1 MAGDADTLDR
11 DDDLQAGAQDEAEQQ
26 AQQADEQAA
35 DAAPQPE
42 GDADGA
48 EAAAGE
54 GAANDGADELVVT
67 IGDEPAPDAAQD
79 KAAPDWVRELR
90 KANRE
95 KERRIRELEAQIASA
110 RPVAPQAVVVGE
122 KPTLADHDFDEDKF
136 AAALEAW
143 HGRKFAAEQQQRAA
157 QQAEEQQRQHWM
169 ARLDA
174 VTKASSTLKVPDA
187 EDAHAAFE
195 DTFNVVQQGII
206 IGAPDDPKTSA
217 LLRYALGK
225 NPKKARELAAITDP
239 VKFTFAIA
247 KLEGQLKVQPK
258 KSAPPPDQRV
268 SSPGAGASIVQNGRL
283 KQLHEQAQRTGDYTA
298 YLAAKRAARQAA

>member
-1 MAGDADTLDR
+1 MAGDTATI

-54 GAANDGADELVVT
+54 GAANDDADAELVVT
-67 IGDEPAPDAAQD
+67 LGDEPAADAAQD
-79 KAAPDWVRELR
+79 KAAPDWVRDLR

-174 VTKASSTLKVPDA
+174 VTKAAGTLKVPDA

-268 SSPGAGASIVQNGRL
+268 SSPGAGVSIVQNGRL